1 MRRRFIAVA
10 VLAPLGVLVSAGKS
24 GAQGVPVVVTAST
37 LDSISARLVELELQ
51 RLSPSSVAKPRADS
65 ASAFLSAVI
74 AAAHVRL
81 RALPNGEAI
90 DSVAQARVVLALD
103 ARAATLGTRIA
114 AMQRLYL
121 DQYPPLREALD
132 EKRSIAQRIA
142 EISKR

>member
-1 MRRRFIAVA
+1 
-10 VLAPLGVLVSAGKS
+10 
-24 GAQGVPVVVTAST
+24 
-37 LDSISARLVELELQ
+37 
-51 RLSPSSVAKPRADS
+51 
-65 ASAFLSAVI
+65 LSAVI